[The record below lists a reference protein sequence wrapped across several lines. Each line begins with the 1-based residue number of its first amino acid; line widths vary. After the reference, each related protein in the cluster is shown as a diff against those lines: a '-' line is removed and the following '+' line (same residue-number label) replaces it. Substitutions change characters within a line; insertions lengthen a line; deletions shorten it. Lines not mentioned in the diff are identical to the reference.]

1 MAMIYEFN
9 LSISVIF
16 YGSRGDALIL
26 STRHSYQFKY
36 KKYIIIDNNFKL
48 KLYEIHDYR
57 EINKMHH

>member
-16 YGSRGDALIL
+16 YGSRGEALIL
-26 STRHSYQFKY
+26 STRHSYQSNIKN
-36 KKYIIIDNNFKL
+36 IIIDNNFKL